1 MSSAG
6 NSIDFGDSLIKS
18 AVNSN
23 SSCQSLTRGI
33 LGGGTPSNTNQIEYI
48 TVQSTGN
55 AVDFGDYTTQ
65 TAREGRGS
73 TSTRGVFM
81 GGTRAEPNL
90 SDVIDYITIASTGNA
105 IDFGNLTDARSDVA
119 GCASPIRTVC
129 GGGLTPSRVNLID
142 WINIPTTGNASDF
155 GDLSEARDHIA
166 GCSNAHGG
174 L

>member
-1 MSSAG
+1 MSIIPVTVPTGAIRY
-6 NSIDFGDSLIKS
+6 NTDSNKMECFDGTKWWQV
-18 AVNSN
+18 AVTYESVSN
-23 SSCQSLTRGI
+23 S
-33 LGGGTPSNTNQIEYI
+33 
-48 TVQSTGN
+48 
-55 AVDFGDYTTQ
+55 
-65 TAREGRGS
+65 GRGMFS
-73 TSTRGVFM
+73 
-81 GGTRAEPNL
+81 GGHNASPGYSNI
-90 SDVIDYITIASTGNA
+90 IDYVTFATTGNA